1 MKSAGRSCPQRF
13 IAERSVWTAVATAL
27 WARLTWSRG
36 LFAVLVVNVIWTAS
50 LFICPY
56 LVPSGSVAGLVGSA
70 NVIDHETLWATLPLY
85 PRIVYTIGDAQC
97 HQLWYRSFSLNGNQL
112 PIDER
117 MTAMYVFANLGLIAA
132 IFARPSTSTGQVML
146 NAMPEFIRRRFAR
159 FGSERAGAVIVI
171 LGLLPMAVDGFTQLF
186 RVNGYEST
194 PLARV
199 VTGGLSGYVGGLLVG
214 AMLVTIRQF
223 SIEMEAMR
231 ARMLRIPVDNH

>member
-1 MKSAGRSCPQRF
+1 MAS
-13 IAERSVWTAVATAL
+13 AL

-36 LFAVLVVNVIWTAS
+36 LFAVLVLNLIWTAS
-50 LFICPY
+50 LFISPFT
-56 LVPSGSVAGLVGSA
+56 VPPGSFAYQVGGA
-70 NVIDHETLWATLPLY
+70 NVIDHENIWATFSLY
-85 PRIVYTIGDAQC
+85 PRIIYTIGDAQC
-97 HQLWYRSFSLNGNQL
+97 HQLWYRSFWLNGNQM

-146 NAMPEFIRRRFAR
+146 NAMPSFIRRRLAKF
-159 FGSERAGAVIVI
+159 STERAGAAIVI

-186 RVNGYEST
+186 SGKYYTYEST
-194 PLARV
+194 WLARV

-223 SIEMEAMR
+223 SIEIEAMR
-231 ARMLRIPVDNH
+231 THMLRVPADDR